1 MGEAVG
7 FLAVAFVGALAEAPF
22 RVPDLLSDAFLL
34 LAGRE
39 AGTVSTVE
47 FANWTP
53 VKGIVTIAID
63 GFAATPGS
71 AEARTAWTLETA
83 PAFNSFAR

>member
-22 RVPDLLSDAFLL
+22 WVPDLLSDAFLL

-39 AGTVSTVE
+39 AGTVLTVE

-53 VKGIVTIAID
+53 VERVITVAID
-63 GFAATPGS
+63 GFAAASGS
-71 AEARTAWTLETA
+71 AETRTAGALETA
-83 PAFNSFAR
+83 PAFHSFAR